1 MSNVPKR
8 PAGGQGSNTR
18 DDSGA
23 ARGGA
28 QEKRGAQ
35 RYAEAP
41 KPASAERLA
50 ALMRGTAQGGA
61 RGGQKREEKPAAQ
74 PQRQG
79 GERAGAEREERPEVR
94 SSEVKREAGSE
105 AKHVRRA
112 EAKPEAA
119 SEAKA
124 ETKPVQRA
132 EAHPG
137 QPAHARE
144 PQPAPPAQRVPQQTR
159 REPSREQRAGS
170 RTEQSQH
177 AHGSHA
183 GRPAAQ
189 QPNRSGEQAGAPRTE
204 RQAPREARHG
214 QQQDKSSRAAKP
226 AEAREPREA
235 QQAKAGKPTPTARG
249 ERNEYS
255 EQKDRAERPARRI
268 VEPNPVPPV
277 TFPEALPVSGR
288 REEIARA
295 IADNQVVIVSGETGS
310 GKTTQLPKIAL
321 ALGRG
326 LGAGGTGLIGHTQPR
341 RIAASATARRIA
353 DELGT
358 PFGEVVGYKV
368 RFTDNLS
375 PGASVKLMTD
385 GILLAETQ
393 TDPLLKA
400 YDTIIIDE
408 AHERSLNID
417 FLLGYLKEI
426 LPRRPD
432 LKLIVTSA
440 TIDADRFARHFGSE
454 HKPAPVIE
462 VSGRLYPVEVRYR
475 PVAED
480 SPAVKAA
487 QGTTG
492 REKGEK
498 GRSARDRDLM
508 DAIVDAVD
516 ELCREGSGDV
526 LVFLPGE
533 REIRDAAE
541 SLRKHHPPHT
551 EILPLFARLSAQE
564 QERVFKASNARRIV
578 LATNV
583 AETSL
588 TVPGIRYVVDTGLA
602 RVKRYSY
609 RNKVEQLQIES
620 ISQAAANQRAGR
632 CGRVAD
638 GICIRLYE
646 EQDFLSRPKFSDP
659 EILRSSLAAVIL
671 RMKSLH
677 LTAIETF
684 PFIEPPPGRA
694 IADGYQLLGELG
706 AMDDDNA
713 LTPLGREL
721 ARLPLDPRVGRM
733 ILGARD
739 EQALR
744 EVLIIA
750 SALSVQDPR
759 DRPVEAQE
767 QADQAHRRF
776 ADERSEFLQ
785 WLKIWAWFEEAVAHK
800 KSNRQLV
807 DACRANFLSHLRL
820 REWRDVHSQLLT
832 VVREHGWR
840 INESDATYEQIHHA
854 LLTGLL
860 GNIGLKADDDPH
872 YLGARGIKFHLWPGS
887 ALVKKAGRWVVA
899 AELVETTRLYAR
911 CIAKIEPEW
920 LEKVGAHLLKKSLS
934 EPHWE
939 KRAAQVSAFERGVLY
954 GLPVYQRR
962 RVAFGRQDPARA
974 RELFI
979 RGALVE
985 GEFDTKLAFFAHNR
999 KLLADIEQLE
1009 HKSRRQDVLVDD
1021 ELIFGFYDQAIPEGM
1036 YSGAAFERWYRDEV
1050 KKSGQPEDKLRLLY
1064 LSRDDLMRHEAA
1076 GVTTDLFP
1084 KRMTMSGVAMA
1095 LTYHFEPGSPRDG
1108 VTLAV
1113 PLFALNQVDA
1123 RRCEWL
1129 VPGMLKE
1136 KAQLLLKSLPQ
1147 KLRRHCVPLPE
1158 YAAGFAERAGGE
1170 RFGAGGL
1177 LEALIADVREQK
1189 QIALKSA
1196 DFKLETLPAHLFMNV
1211 KVVDEHGRQLAMG
1224 RNLAQLRAELGA
1236 QAQQQFQK
1244 LAASATA
1251 QITQTGGARQET
1263 EPQTGANTPKKGAAP
1278 HTAALSDAAP
1288 ATALYE
1294 NLTTWN
1300 FGKLPELLEIRRG
1313 GQTLFGYPALVDR
1326 GTHCDVEVFDSPE
1339 EAARIHR
1346 AGLRRL
1352 FALQLREPIR
1362 YLEKNLPGLRE
1373 MAMHFMARATQE
1385 ELRDQLIE
1393 LTLDR
1398 ACLQDPLPDDDATF
1412 HVRRDE
1418 GRGRLSLLAQE
1429 IARLAGQILAEY
1441 ATVTKKLVQAKSFG
1455 TAATDMQSQL
1465 DALIGKRFIVDTPYA
1480 QLVHFPRYLKGI
1492 ALRIDKL
1499 RADAP
1504 RDTRQFAEF
1513 LPLLQQYQR
1522 AQSQRGGVFDPRL
1535 AEFRWLLEE
1544 LRISLFAQEL
1554 RTPMPVSVKRL
1565 YKVWESMQR

>member
-1 MSNVPKR
+1 MSNVPKS
-8 PAGGQGSNTR
+8 PAATR
-18 DDSGA
+18 AKAPSARHPDGA
-23 ARGGA
+23 AD
-28 QEKRGAQ
+28 
-35 RYAEAP
+35 
-41 KPASAERLA
+41 
-50 ALMRGTAQGGA
+50 A
-61 RGGQKREEKPAAQ
+61 RGQQGQPPRRQQDEQAGKPPRAAQ
-74 PQRQG
+74 PQDA
-79 GERAGAEREERPEVR
+79 RAPRRERP
-94 SSEVKREAGSE
+94 
-105 AKHVRRA
+105 
-112 EAKPEAA
+112 P
-119 SEAKA
+119 
-124 ETKPVQRA
+124 
-132 EAHPG
+132 
-137 QPAHARE
+137 
-144 PQPAPPAQRVPQQTR
+144 
-159 REPSREQRAGS
+159 
-170 RTEQSQH
+170 
-177 AHGSHA
+177 
-183 GRPAAQ
+183 
-189 QPNRSGEQAGAPRTE
+189 
-204 RQAPREARHG
+204 
-214 QQQDKSSRAAKP
+214 RAAV
-226 AEAREPREA
+226 A
-235 QQAKAGKPTPTARG
+235 
-249 ERNEYS
+249 
-255 EQKDRAERPARRI
+255 
-268 VEPNPVPPV
+268 PNPVPPI
-277 TFPEALPVSGR
+277 TYPESLPVSGR
-288 REEIARA
+288 RDEIARA
-295 IADNQVVIVSGETGS
+295 IAAHQVVIVSGETGS
-310 GKTTQLPKIAL
+310 GKTTQLPKICL
-321 ALGRG
+321 ELGRG

-341 RIAASATARRIA
+341 RLAASSTGRRIA
-353 DELGT
+353 EELGT

-368 RFTDNLS
+368 RFTDNLA

-400 YDTIIIDE
+400 YDTLIIDE

-426 LPRRPD
+426 LPKRPD

-440 TIDADRFARHFGSE
+440 TIDADRFARHFGSDA
-454 HKPAPVIE
+454 HPAPVIE

-480 SPAVKAA
+480 RPAVKHAE
-487 QGTTG
+487 GTASRDRAKTA
-492 REKGEK
+492 REAE
-498 GRSARDRDLM
+498 RDLM

-516 ELCREGSGDV
+516 ELCREGPGDV

-533 REIRDAAE
+533 REIREAAE
-541 SLRKHHPPHT
+541 ALRKHHPPHT
-551 EILPLFARLSAQE
+551 EILPLFARLSAADQDK
-564 QERVFKASNARRIV
+564 VFKPSNARRIV

-609 RNKVEQLQIES
+609 RNKVEQLQVEP

-638 GICIRLYE
+638 GICIRLYDE
-646 EQDFLSRPKFSDP
+646 SDFQARARFTDP
-659 EILRSSLAAVIL
+659 EILRSSLASVIL

-677 LTAIETF
+677 LTAIESF
-684 PFIEPPPGRA
+684 PFLEPPPGRA
-694 IADGYQLLGELG
+694 IADGYQLLNELG
-706 AMDDDNA
+706 AVDDDNA

-733 ILGARD
+733 ILAARD
-739 EQALR
+739 QQSLR

-759 DRPVEAQE
+759 DRPIDAQE

-785 WLKIWAWFEEAVAHK
+785 WLKIWSWFEEAVAHK

-807 DACRANFLSHLRL
+807 DACRQNFLSHLRL

-840 INESDATYEQIHHA
+840 LNESEATYEQVHLA

-860 GNIGLKADDDPH
+860 GNLGLKADDDPH
-872 YLGARGIKFHLWPGS
+872 YLGARGIKFYLWPGS
-887 ALVKKAGRWVVA
+887 ALAKKAGRWVMA
-899 AELVETTRLYAR
+899 AELVETSRLYAR
-911 CIAKIEPEW
+911 CLAKIEPEW
-920 LEKVGAHLLKKSLS
+920 VEKVGAHLLKKSLS

-939 KRAAQVSAFERGVLY
+939 KRPAQVSAFERATLY
-954 GLPVYQRR
+954 GLPIYHRR

-979 RGALVE
+979 RGALVD
-985 GEFDTKLAFFAHNR
+985 GEFDTKLPFFAHNR

-1021 ELIFGFYDQAIPEGM
+1021 ELIYAFYDHAIPAGIHT
-1036 YSGAAFERWYRDEV
+1036 GAAFERWYRDEV
-1050 KKSGQPEDKLRLLY
+1050 KKSGQPDDKLRLLY

-1076 GVTTDLFP
+1076 GVTTELFP
-1084 KRMTMSGVAMA
+1084 KRATMAGVEMA

-1113 PLFALNQVDA
+1113 PLYALNQVDA

-1136 KAQLLLKSLPQ
+1136 KVQLLLKSLPQ
-1147 KLRRHCVPLPE
+1147 KLRRHCVPLPD
-1158 YAAGFAERAGGE
+1158 YAAGFVERTGRE

-1177 LEALIADVREQK
+1177 VEALIADVREQTQVAMK
-1189 QIALKSA
+1189 AA
-1196 DFKLETLPAHLFMNV
+1196 DFKLETLPAHLFMNF
-1211 KVVDEHGRQLAMG
+1211 KVIDEHGRQLAMG
-1224 RNLAQLRAELGA
+1224 RNLAQLRQELGA

-1244 LAASATA
+1244 IAAASTLAVGADADGGTAPATSGEPARKDGRGAKGGKAVAPKTLAAP
-1251 QITQTGGARQET
+1251 
-1263 EPQTGANTPKKGAAP
+1263 EPG
-1278 HTAALSDAAP
+1278 

-1300 FGKLPELLEIRRG
+1300 FGKLPELLEIRRR
-1313 GQTLFGYPALVDR
+1313 GQTLYGYPALVDR

-1352 FALQLREPIR
+1352 FALQLKEPIK

-1373 MAMHFMARATQE
+1373 MAMQYMSLGTQD
-1385 ELRDQLIE
+1385 ELRDQLID
-1393 LTLDR
+1393 TALDR
-1398 ACLQDPLPDDDATF
+1398 ACLQDPLPDDDASF
-1412 HVRRDE
+1412 HARRDE
-1418 GRGRLSLLAQE
+1418 GRSRLNLLAQE
-1429 IARLAGQILAEY
+1429 IARLVGQILTEY
-1441 ATVTKKLVQAKSFG
+1441 AGVVKKLAQAKPF
-1455 TAATDMQSQL
+1455 AQAHADLQQQL
-1465 DALIGKRFIVDTPYA
+1465 SALIGKRFVIDTPYA

-1499 RADAP
+1499 KADPA
-1504 RDTRQFAEF
+1504 RDAKQLGE
-1513 LPLLQQYQR
+1513 LQPLVQQYQR
-1522 AQSQRGGVFDPRL
+1522 AVSQRGGVVDPRL